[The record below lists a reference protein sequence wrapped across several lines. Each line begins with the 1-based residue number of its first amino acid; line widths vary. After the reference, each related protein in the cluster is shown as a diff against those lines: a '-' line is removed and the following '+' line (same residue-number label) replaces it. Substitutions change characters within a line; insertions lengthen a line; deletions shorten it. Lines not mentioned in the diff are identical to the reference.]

1 MRWKAHF
8 FLKEDSND
16 ETKQERESY
25 GFKTR
30 KCPPQCQEMENF
42 EKDVMNIVKNLELR
56 KMTFSFMY
64 RLSHSIKGSFDL

>member
-30 KCPPQCQEMENF
+30 KCHLNA
-42 EKDVMNIVKNLELR
+42 KKWKTSKR
-56 KMTFSFMY
+56 T
-64 RLSHSIKGSFDL
+64 